1 MAKSENEIKKEIE
14 IKKGISECTK
24 TKNNAQNE
32 LNKYNNALD
41 YANKMKSLLEQVCV
55 IFEEI
60 KEGLERNFIINGK
73 MGDDGRT
80 DKLYEEVK
88 GSLKDLEKLIIPEIE
103 KKIRD
108 CKSTIYS
115 MERKIGNFKKQL

>member
-1 MAKSENEIKKEIE
+1 MDKSESEIKNE
-14 IKKGISECTK
+14 ISECTK

-41 YANKMKSLLEQVCV
+41 CANKTQSLLEQICV

-60 KEGLERNFIINGK
+60 EEGLKKNFIINGK

-88 GSLKDLEKLIIPEIE
+88 GSLKDLKNLIIPEIE

-108 CKSTIYS
+108 CKSTISS